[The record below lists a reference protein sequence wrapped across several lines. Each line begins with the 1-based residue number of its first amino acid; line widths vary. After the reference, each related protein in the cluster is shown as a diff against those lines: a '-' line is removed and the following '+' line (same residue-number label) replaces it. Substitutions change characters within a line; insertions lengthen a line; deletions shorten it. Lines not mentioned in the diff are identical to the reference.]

1 MAKPTKPIVAKTTS
15 SKAVKPVAKTVK
27 KVEKK
32 PVVKKVTAAKKESA
46 KPVPAKVS
54 VRKPSTRPTAKKAVP
69 AKAAQKKVVPSK
81 PVAKPVVKKAAAT
94 KQVAKISATAKPSHK
109 PMVKKAV
116 TAKPVAKPLVKK
128 VVTAKPVAKPLVK
141 KVVTAKPVAKP
152 LVKKVVTAKPVA
164 KPLVKKVV
172 VTKPVAKPE
181 VKKAGVA
188 KPVVKPA
195 EKKAVISKPVEKPVG
210 KKVAVVKPAEK
221 TKKGPVAPAGK
232 KVGAAPREEPP
243 QDPSDVTI
251 EKKLIALY
259 SLQQIDSQ
267 VDKIRIIRG
276 ELPLEVQDLE
286 DEIAGLETRIENYL
300 QENGALE
307 KSVTEKKISI
317 KDSQALIK
325 KYEEQQMNVRNNREY
340 DSLTKEI
347 EIQSLEI
354 QLSEKRIREF
364 QQALEA
370 KTEEINRFQS
380 ILSDR
385 KNDLDIKKNELDD
398 IVAETEKE
406 ENELI
411 RNSEINRKYIEE
423 RLITAYTRIRKNARN
438 GLAVVQIERDACG
451 GCFNKIPPQHQLDI
465 RMHKKIIVCEYC
477 GRILVDDGIVN
488 LVN

>member
-1 MAKPTKPIVAKTTS
+1 MAKTIKPNVAKTTPA
-15 SKAVKPVAKTVK
+15 KGIKPVDKEEK

-32 PVVKKVTAAKKESA
+32 PAVKKETPAKKETTKSVEPKVAVKKPITKAAAPKPAEKAAPKKVAPAKPAEKKEVTSKPVEKHVVKKIA
-46 KPVPAKVS
+46 PA
-54 VRKPSTRPTAKKAVP
+54 
-69 AKAAQKKVVPSK
+69 
-81 PVAKPVVKKAAAT
+81 
-94 KQVAKISATAKPSHK
+94 
-109 PMVKKAV
+109 
-116 TAKPVAKPLVKK
+116 
-128 VVTAKPVAKPLVK
+128 
-141 KVVTAKPVAKP
+141 
-152 LVKKVVTAKPVA
+152 
-164 KPLVKKVV
+164 
-172 VTKPVAKPE
+172 
-181 VKKAGVA
+181 
-188 KPVVKPA
+188 KPA
-195 EKKAVISKPVEKPVG
+195 EKKAMTSKPVEKSQVKKVAPAKPAEKKAMTSKPVEKSQVKKVIPAKPAEKKAMTSKPVEKPAV
-210 KKVAVVKPAEK
+210 KKVIPAKPAEK
-221 TKKGPVAPAGK
+221 KAMTSKPVEKSAVKKVIPAKPLEKTAGK
-232 KVGAAPREEPP
+232 AEKSKKEPIVNVIQKAVTVTKQESP
-243 QDPSDVTI
+243 QESGEVTI

-300 QENGALE
+300 QENSALE
-307 KSVTEKKISI
+307 KSITEKKFSI

-364 QQALEA
+364 QLALEA
-370 KTEEINRFQS
+370 KTEEIDRFQS
-380 ILSDR
+380 ILTDR
-385 KNDLDIKKNELDD
+385 KNDLEIKKNELDD

-406 ENELI
+406 ENDLI
-411 RNSEINRKYIEE
+411 RNSEINRKFIEE

-477 GRILVDDGIVN
+477 GRILVDDGIVDSFR
-488 LVN
+488 